1 MPGAWSLAQGE
12 ESVVSKPEA
21 ADPDVFGLFS
31 LVEPEMRLVARK
43 IEAVVRDENRLV
55 AEVADA
61 LVAAPGKRLR
71 PALVLLAGQAAGA
84 SSAVLLPTAT
94 AVELIHMATL
104 THDDILDRADWRRGE
119 PAVRAVANDQVAVL
133 AGDFLFARAVQLL
146 ASTGRP
152 AVVAEAAEVV
162 HAMCLGEIRQHLGHG
177 RRPSES
183 EYLGRIEAK
192 TATFLAIC
200 CRLGA
205 LASDAGPE
213 VSEPLYQFGW
223 QVGMAFQLVDD
234 LLDLLADPDKLGK
247 AVAADYGQ
255 GVLTLPVV
263 YALAESR
270 DAQELEDLLERGH
283 PADLPRVRLILHESG
298 ALDYVRAKIEGYRV
312 GAAHAL
318 ATLKPSPAVRALDVL
333 ATFVVTRDF

>member
-1 MPGAWSLAQGE
+1 M
-12 ESVVSKPEA
+12 SKPEA
-21 ADPDVFGLFS
+21 AGSEVFGLFN
-31 LVEPEMRLVARK
+31 LVEPEMRLVARQ
-43 IEAVVRDENRLV
+43 IESVVRDENRLV

-61 LVAAPGKRLR
+61 LLKAPGKRLR

-84 SSAVLLPTAT
+84 ASAIVLPTAT

-119 PAVRAVANDQVAVL
+119 PSVRAVATDQVAVL

-177 RRPSES
+177 TRPTEA
-183 EYLGRIEAK
+183 EYLARIEAK

-205 LASDAGPE
+205 LASDGGEA

-223 QVGMAFQLVDD
+223 HVGMAFQLVDD

-247 AVAADYGQ
+247 AVAADYVQ
-255 GVLTLPVV
+255 GVVTLPVL
-263 YALAESR
+263 YALSESR
-270 DAQELEDLLERGH
+270 DAAELEALLERGLSS
-283 PADLPRVRLILHESG
+283 DLPRIRLLLRESG
-298 ALDYVRAKIEGYRV
+298 ALDYVRGKIDGYRAE
-312 GAAHAL
+312 AARAL
-318 ATLKPSPAVRALDVL
+318 AELPPSPAVRALDVL
-333 ATFVVTRDF
+333 ASFVVTRDF